1 VFGLIFFNAPLLPS
15 VLTYSVVFWFC
26 YRRVVLPGDTP
37 ISHVIIALRG
47 RATRN
52 SRLGHYA
59 TKFADARLKF
69 LSADEC

>member
-1 VFGLIFFNAPLLPS
+1 M
-15 VLTYSVVFWFC
+15 
-26 YRRVVLPGDTP
+26 R
-37 ISHVIIALRG
+37 HVIIALRG

>member
-1 VFGLIFFNAPLLPS
+1 MTPALCVVVIFGVCRVELP
-15 VLTYSVVFWFC
+15 
-26 YRRVVLPGDTP
+26 RDTP
-37 ISHVIIALRG
+37 MSHVAVALRG

-69 LSADEC
+69 VPADEC